1 MKAELE
7 KAQSRN
13 SELEKSLAKEKQLR
27 VEETRKLKES
37 AGNTEFQL
45 TSVQHELEELTKKT
59 DTWLKELCRIN
70 SELNSKLFYSFLQS
84 LQGRRRDV
92 GERCFR
98 CHGGRRLLGRRREE
112 AQG

>member
-7 KAQSRN
+7 QAQSRN
-13 SELEKSLAKEKQLR
+13 SELEKSLAEEKQLR
-27 VEETRKLKES
+27 VEKTRKLKES

-70 SELNSKLFYSFLQS
+70 SELNSKLFYFSPY
-84 LQGRRRDV
+84 
-92 GERCFR
+92 
-98 CHGGRRLLGRRREE
+98 
-112 AQG
+112 